1 MLMIFSAFMF
11 CSQAAEDALKE
22 KLAKKRLPVSAEIES
37 PKSKKLKK
45 AIEKVIVQDSK
56 QLHKCA
62 APR

>member
-45 AIEKVIVQDSK
+45 AIEKVIV
-56 QLHKCA
+56 
-62 APR
+62 